1 MSIVKGDSMIKTVK
15 NDTTFTE
22 AVKQEIAFLFKASYG
37 SWVLWASGP
46 LMSKLTSLLVA
57 AMN

>member
-1 MSIVKGDSMIKTVK
+1 MIKTVK

-22 AVKQEIAFLFKASYG
+22 AVKQEIAFLFNASYG
-37 SWVLWASGP
+37 SWVLRASGP